1 MDDGLGAAMLK
12 ATTLPLP
19 ATGQVALQ
27 TERAR
32 NEACLPENRGTHR
45 PGGGR
50 IAMKARLDIRIQI
63 VALIVAV
70 LFPCFA
76 ANAQNS
82 ALKTQLEAQYKPTKT
97 TDDRS
102 DIVTAGSV
110 LILQKDKI
118 IMYSTT
124 TQIPPQNS
132 YKDGKLS
139 EGVFGVHQKLSSF
152 GSMIGHP
159 PPASD
164 TQSRQFVTGEKFWVT
179 RIDIQPDGVLFT
191 LFSDPYNDIRYYS
204 TLKFVFPHGSTPTP
218 DQVLSLVGEVL
229 KVDADDSAKS
239 DDKGADQQQ
248 AAPAGGDAA
257 QQPAADQAAAAPAAP
272 PAPPATV
279 EIGQSTDEVVA
290 ILGQPEKILNLG
302 PKQIYVYKD
311 LKVTFVKGK
320 VTDAQ

>member
-1 MDDGLGAAMLK
+1 
-12 ATTLPLP
+12 
-19 ATGQVALQ
+19 
-27 TERAR
+27 
-32 NEACLPENRGTHR
+32 
-45 PGGGR
+45 
-50 IAMKARLDIRIQI
+50 MKARLHNRIQMA
-63 VALIVAV
+63 ALIFAV
-70 LFPCFA
+70 LFSLFA
-76 ANAQNS
+76 ARAQNS
-82 ALKTQLEAQYKPTKT
+82 ALKTQLETQYKPTKT
-97 TDDRS
+97 TDDKS

-139 EGVFGVHQKLSSF
+139 EGAFGVHQKLSSF

-164 TQSRQFVTGEKFWVT
+164 VQSRQFVTGEKFWVT
-179 RIDIQPDGVLFT
+179 RIDLQPDGVLFT
-191 LFSDPYNDIRYYS
+191 LFSDPYNDVRYYS
-204 TLKFVFPHGSTPTP
+204 TLKFVYPHGTTPTP

-239 DDKGADQQQ
+239 DDKGGDQQQ
-248 AAPAGGDAA
+248 AAPAADAA
-257 QQPAADQAAAAPAAP
+257 QQPAADQAAAAP

-279 EIGQSTDEVVA
+279 EIGQTTDEVVA
-290 ILGQPEKILNLG
+290 ILGQPDKILNLG